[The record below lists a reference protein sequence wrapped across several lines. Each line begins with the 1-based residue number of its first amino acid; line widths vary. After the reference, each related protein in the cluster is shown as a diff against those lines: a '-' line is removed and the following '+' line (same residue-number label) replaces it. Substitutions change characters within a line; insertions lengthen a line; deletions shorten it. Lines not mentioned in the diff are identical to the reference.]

1 MIVEGLKMR
10 RTYIYIFLVLLLSLL
25 IIGCGAQDN
34 KSQQESKVDEEDRTL
49 TIAIEND
56 IVSQDPHDHNSIFTE
71 AVLVNMYNYLFKRND
86 SGEIEPELVETYENI
101 DETTWEFKLKEGVK
115 FHNGDELT
123 AEDVKFTLERAA
135 KDESLREHFHYNQ
148 IESVEIVGDYE
159 FIIHTYEPEP
169 ILLNRLSRIG
179 SGILP
184 KNYIEEHGFE
194 HFYKE
199 PIGTG
204 PFKFVEWQKDSHI
217 VYETFDDYFE
227 GKVEDWDRVVFRVIP
242 EISTRVGE
250 LLTGGVDIAAK
261 IPHQEWE
268 RIEAN
273 EGTSIVSTDVSQ
285 RVAMLLLRNHDGYPT
300 EDQRVREAIDLAIDN
315 EVLTE
320 HVLGG
325 SAIPVRTRVTPGNT
339 GAHEELY
346 DTYVYDPERAKEL
359 LAEAGYADGFEM
371 TIHGTSEARDIVTM
385 IAEMLKEVNITVNI
399 DLMEQS
405 KFVELRNE
413 RAHEDSFFITYGN
426 SLFDASL
433 ALENITYELSGDFV
447 GYYNE
452 EFEALV
458 EQASKNMDLSERDE
472 QYKRAQEIVAE
483 DRPYVYLYAEK
494 ANYGVNDRIDFTPRS
509 DEMLDAKD
517 IKRH

>member
-1 MIVEGLKMR
+1 
-10 RTYIYIFLVLLLSLL
+10 
-25 IIGCGAQDN
+25 
-34 KSQQESKVDEEDRTL
+34 
-49 TIAIEND
+49 
-56 IVSQDPHDHNSIFTE
+56 FTE
-71 AVLVNMYNYLFKRND
+71 AIHVNMYNYLFKRNE
-86 SGEIEPELVETYENI
+86 SGDIEPDLVAAYENI
-101 DETTWEFKLKEGVK
+101 DETTWQFTLREDVT
-115 FHNGDELT
+115 FHNGDQLT

-135 KDESLREHFHYNQ
+135 KDDSLREHFHYSQ
-148 IESVEIVGDYE
+148 IESVDIVDDYE
-159 FIIHTYEPEP
+159 FIIKTYEPEP

-184 KNYIEEHGFE
+184 KDYIETNGWD

-204 PFKFVEWQKDSHI
+204 PFKFVKWDRDSQI
-217 VYETFDDYFE
+217 VYEAYDDYFA
-227 GKVEDWDRVVFRVIP
+227 GKVEDWDKLVFRIIP
-242 EISTRVGE
+242 ETSTRVGE
-250 LLTGGVDIAAK
+250 LLTGGVDIAVK
-261 IPHQEWE
+261 IPHQEWNRVE
-268 RIEAN
+268 EN
-273 EGTSIVSTDVSQ
+273 DGTSIVSTDVSQ
-285 RVAMLLLRNHDGYPT
+285 RVAMLLLRNHEGYPT

-325 SAIPVRTRVTPGNT
+325 SAVPVRTRVTPGNT
-339 GAHEELY
+339 GAYEGLY
-346 DTYVYDPERAKEL
+346 DTYEYDPERAKQL
-359 LAEAGYADGFEM
+359 LEEAGYADGLDI
-371 TIHGTSEARDIVTM
+371 TIHGTSDARDIVTM
-385 IAEMLKEVNITVNI
+385 IADMLDDVNINVNI

-433 ALENITYELSGDFV
+433 ALDNITYELSGDFV

-452 EFEALV
+452 EFEELV
-458 EQASKNMDLSERDE
+458 ELAGKNMDLAERDE

-494 ANYGVNDRIDFTPRS
+494 ANYGVSDQIDFTPRS
-509 DEMLDAKD
+509 DEMLYAKD
-517 IKRH
+517 IKKK